1 MSQVPADW
9 IAFFLF
15 VVLFVGAIVA
25 ETMWLIRKG
34 SATSSKAVAFAM
46 VTDILGCGIGT
57 GIVVVAFFVMFM
69 MVMGPAGRGGD
80 APEIAYVIVTAIAI
94 IFPAI
99 TLILIKRIFLAIF
112 SLRSG
117 GRAWTYSLLSTI
129 FFIGVVLLPPSAFF
143 FLFAYLSSWK

>member
-15 VVLFVGAIVA
+15 VVLFVLAIAA

-34 SATSSKAVAFAM
+34 SAASSKAVAFAM
-46 VTDILGCGIGT
+46 ITDILGFGIGT
-57 GIVVVAFFVMFM
+57 GIVLVAFFIMFM

-80 APEIAYVIVTAIAI
+80 APEIAYVITTIFGL

-99 TLILIKRIFLAIF
+99 ILVLLKRIFLAVF

-117 GRAWTYSLLSTI
+117 GPAWTYSLVSTI
-129 FFIGVVLLPPSAFF
+129 FFVVVVLVPPTGFF
-143 FLFAYLSSWK
+143 FLFAYVSSWK